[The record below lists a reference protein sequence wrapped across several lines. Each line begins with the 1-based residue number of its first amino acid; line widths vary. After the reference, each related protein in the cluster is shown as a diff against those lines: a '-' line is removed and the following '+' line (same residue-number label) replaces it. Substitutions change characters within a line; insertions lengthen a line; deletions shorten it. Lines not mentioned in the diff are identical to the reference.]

1 MANFKGRYW
10 LNFDARSVTRPL
22 IWEMSKKFD
31 VVFNI
36 RQSSVTRDMGII
48 AVELEGERR
57 VVKDAITWL
66 ESEGVEVEPVELQT
80 IEG

>member
-1 MANFKGRYW
+1 MKGRYW
-10 LNFDARSVTRPL
+10 LNFDAQRSTQPL

-36 RQSSVTRDMGII
+36 RQASVSDSV
-48 AVELEGERR
+48 AVMAIELDGEREQI
-57 VVKDAITWL
+57 KAAIEWF
-66 ESEGVEVEPVELQT
+66 EKQGVAVEPVEINT